1 MWVKGTY
8 RYIHGWGW
16 YAGLVCLSRGVDRCV
31 EALERAGKMQGMN
44 VPFPMGTN
52 VPAGTKVAFPTGTF
66 VPVKKTFLSLTL
78 KNKFLKL
85 TYFLAILSICCEF
98 EPDRSKK
105 KLLSLMG

>member
-1 MWVKGTY
+1 M
-8 RYIHGWGW
+8 
-16 YAGLVCLSRGVDRCV
+16 CLSRGVDRGV
-31 EALERAGKMQGMN
+31 EALERAGKIQGTN

-52 VPAGTKVAFPTGTF
+52 VPTGTKVPFPTGTF

-78 KNKFLKL
+78 KNKFEKL
-85 TYFLAILSICCEF
+85 TYFLAIISICCEF